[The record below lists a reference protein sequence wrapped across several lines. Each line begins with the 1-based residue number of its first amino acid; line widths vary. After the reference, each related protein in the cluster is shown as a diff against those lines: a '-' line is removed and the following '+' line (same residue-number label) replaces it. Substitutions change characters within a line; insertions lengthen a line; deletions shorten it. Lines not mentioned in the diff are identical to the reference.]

1 MNKPALLLSALI
13 AFPLATPSAFA
24 QSTAAP
30 QAEAV
35 MGKPNCAPP
44 ELVNSLPMEKVNGG
58 DVMSVTATIEGSP
71 ERLLVDIGRIPNQ
84 LWESEADKLHLANQ
98 RGGLFDFGGRYS
110 ERSARVERFNL
121 GSMESGGF
129 RIAIVPNPQTSP
141 APYDGILG
149 NVMMRHYDID
159 LDFAHQKLNFFTP
172 EQCQGAG
179 VYWSPSTISAVPI
192 VAYTGMEYAD
202 RSPIPRLGDT
212 YVPVTLDGQ
221 VIIALLDTR
230 ADHTFINPDVAD
242 KLFGLKPDGME
253 PVTVN
258 DGGTVIKAG
267 THVFK
272 SLSFGGLTA
281 GNVHVA
287 VPLDVMSQSSKIFHA
302 SKTARDT
309 FYLHELMPDMVI
321 GMDLLKHSHLYVA
334 FQSDRVYVSA
344 AGDGPALA
352 AATPAKT
359 TWLNVYR

>member
-1 MNKPALLLSALI
+1 LPMRKISPGTITFRRHFRPSGKLPALSSGSA
-13 AFPLATPSAFA
+13 
-24 QSTAAP
+24 
-30 QAEAV
+30 
-35 MGKPNCAPP
+35 
-44 ELVNSLPMEKVNGG
+44 
-58 DVMSVTATIEGSP
+58 
-71 ERLLVDIGRIPNQ
+71 
-84 LWESEADKLHLANQ
+84 ANQ
-98 RGGLFDFGGRYS
+98 DTRRQL
-110 ERSARVERFNL
+110 
-121 GSMESGGF
+121 
-129 RIAIVPNPQTSP
+129 
-141 APYDGILG
+141 DGILG

-159 LDFAHQKLNFFTP
+159 LDFAHQKMNFFAP
-172 EQCQGAG
+172 EQCMGAG
-179 VYWSPSTISAVPI
+179 IYWSPSTISSVPI

-230 ADHTFINPDVAD
+230 ADRTFINPDVAD

-253 PVTVN
+253 PVSVD

-281 GNVHVA
+281 GNMHVA

-302 SKTARDT
+302 SKVARDT

-321 GMDLLKHSHLYVA
+321 GMDLLRHSHLYVS
-334 FQSDRVYVSA
+334 FQNDRVYVSA

-352 AATPAKT
+352 ASPVRAHASGEILRKRDTALPMPVECGDDKFYKATTPPLPPAPPAEHAAANRKT
-359 TWLNVYR
+359 ARSSVHRGAESSALSLNKGKTPHEKPAAVRHNQSW